1 MFITDRT
8 EADALLGNEK
18 GIYSY
23 TDLNRVES
31 HVSDIASLFPELGFK
46 SDIKTKTDWG
56 LPGNYSKEEYPV
68 QSQMDRYLNNVKKI
82 KDALAISIQLP
93 KSMDNLT
100 WSGANNIEKV
110 LQIALERIEGIK
122 QAWKYS
128 GELYA
133 GEENL

>member
-31 HVSDIASLFPELGFK
+31 HVSDIVSLLPQLGYTAEL
-46 SDIKTKTDWG
+46 KTKTDWG
-56 LPGNYSKEEYPV
+56 LPGDYSAEKYPV
-68 QSQMDRYLNNVKKI
+68 SSQMERYLNNVSKI
-82 KDALAISIQLP
+82 KEILAISVQLP

-110 LQIALERIEGIK
+110 MQIAFERIEAIR